1 MWSLW
6 PRLLALGMCLP
17 QHKPQGATEE
27 ISDTLSPTREQ
38 MIPHTGAVSK
48 KEVTLFHRCLYCLS
62 PPSLARQ
69 NMTIQRAE
77 YPRQHTA
84 ELPRQHIVTQIFQM
98 TYCQAIDA
106 LSLRSW
112 PTPIKPNNQASCGRP
127 FYMRR
132 NIHGGAYEDTSI
144 KHLSSIQAQMQTV

>member
-1 MWSLW
+1 MVTVATSPSPWDVPATTQTTRSN
-6 PRLLALGMCLP
+6 RGDFRHT
-17 QHKPQGATEE
+17 QSDQGTD
-27 ISDTLSPTREQ
+27 DTTHWGSKQ
-38 MIPHTGAVSK
+38 K
-48 KEVTLFHRCLYCLS
+48 KEVTLFHRCLHCLS
-62 PPSLARQ
+62 PPSLAQQ
-69 NMTIQRAE
+69 NMTVQRPE
-77 YPRQHTA
+77 YPWQHTA
-84 ELPRQHIVTQIFQM
+84 ELSRQHIVTQIFQM

-144 KHLSSIQAQMQTV
+144 RHLSSIQAQMQTV